1 MIDLDAVQ
9 MKVVNQILQQYVPKY
24 EVRAFG
30 SRVTGTCSRFSDL
43 DLALVGTEAVE
54 WPLLEAIKDAFSES
68 DLDIM
73 VDVLD
78 WQSISESFRQ
88 EIGDQYEVVQV
99 AKNQ

>member
-1 MIDLDAVQ
+1 MIDLDTGQLKIVQ
-9 MKVVNQILQQYVPKY
+9 QILQQYVPKY

-43 DLALVGTEAVE
+43 DLALVGPEDVE

-68 DLDIM
+68 DLAIM

-78 WQSISESFRQ
+78 WLAIPESFRQ
-88 EIGDQYEVVQV
+88 EIGDRYEVVQV
-99 AKNQ
+99 AKKQ